1 MLDIPCTPRPI
12 PLAMTAPEI
21 ISDFDGYG
29 SNNGNL
35 SFGNAAWKY
44 DTSQVFGNY
53 GAGLMV
59 LMVGKL
65 AMMVDMVLNPHKPS
79 SSSGDSLQKHEIS
92 RRIISELQG
101 G

>member
-1 MLDIPCTPRPI
+1 
-12 PLAMTAPEI
+12 
-21 ISDFDGYG
+21 
-29 SNNGNL
+29 
-35 SFGNAAWKY
+35 
-44 DTSQVFGNY
+44 
-53 GAGLMV
+53 MV